1 MCEWYSLI
9 IHCAGIKGIV
19 LFLLFALI
27 CNLTTV
33 SRLTQLLDQAFGCD
47 DTASPAENWSRPVLS
62 PRCSSTTS
70 DLCAFEHAALNCASC
85 LNNISMASTQVPH
98 WRHARLDW
106 VIEPAV
112 CFIVCTLQNGDIC
125 GKPNK
130 NIPGIRYAPGISSP
144 TPYHSLSALVCFYRT
159 ALFQWVD
166 TDPVLVNGVVFL
178 LNGWH

>member
-1 MCEWYSLI
+1 MVFINNPLCRYKR
-9 IHCAGIKGIV
+9 HCV
-19 LFLLFALI
+19 FSVLFALI
-27 CNLTTV
+27 CNLTSV

-47 DTASPAENWSRPVLS
+47 DTASPAENWGRPVLS
-62 PRCSSTTS
+62 PRYSSTTS
-70 DLCAFEHAALNCASC
+70 DLCTFEHAALNCASC

-112 CFIVCTLQNGDIC
+112 RFIVCTLQNGDIC

-144 TPYHSLSALVCFYRT
+144 TPYHSLSALVCFHRT